1 MPSLP
6 ILEGPFSAEISINNF
21 SILWSFRNSS
31 GITEKTFFL
40 SIFTDN
46 SFRHGNL
53 SKLGKSWSR
62 KQHTVSRYL
71 CKEFQ
76 NGKFETVI
84 LIHHTI
90 FTWKVFTYCYWRK
103 TCLTPLLSGGVGGG
117 LPYAKKR
124 IFSDLH
130 RRMQYGR
137 KLYFRGIISLSFQSP
152 ISLRS
157 VAGVS
162 VGLKSEPV
170 SRVVVPCCSWAQYN
184 N

>member
-6 ILEGPFSAEISINNF
+6 ILEGPSSAEISINNF
-21 SILWSFRNSS
+21 SILWRFRNSS

-53 SKLGKSWSR
+53 SKLEKSWSR

-103 TCLTPLLSGGVGGG
+103 TCLTPLLVGMGS

-124 IFSDLH
+124 NFLRLAQEDAIWQKTLFQ
-130 RRMQYGR
+130 RNYIPEFP
-137 KLYFRGIISLSFQSP
+137 KPYFTH
-152 ISLRS
+152 RS

-162 VGLKSEPV
+162 VGLKSESI
-170 SRVVVPCCSWAQYN
+170 SRIIVPCCSWAQYN
-184 N
+184 L